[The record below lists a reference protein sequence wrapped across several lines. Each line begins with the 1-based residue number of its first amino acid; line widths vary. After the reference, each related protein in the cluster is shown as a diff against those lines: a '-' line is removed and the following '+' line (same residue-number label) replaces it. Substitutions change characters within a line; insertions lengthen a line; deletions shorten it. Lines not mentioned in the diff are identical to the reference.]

1 MYVGIDWGTKSHRV
15 CIVDE
20 AGNRVNQFPM
30 SAILVKI
37 LNFWQT
43 LATCFVSPKIHSRV
57 LVGIETKHGAVVE
70 GLVLHGFSV
79 YSINPK
85 QKRTI
90 S

>member
-1 MYVGIDWGTKSHRV
+1 
-15 CIVDE
+15 
-20 AGNRVNQFPM
+20 M

-43 LATCFVSPKIHSRV
+43 GYMLCLPKIIRAC

-79 YSINPK
+79 YSINSK
-85 QKRTI
+85 QSDRDFVIGIAQAARRVTTWMPT
-90 S
+90 